1 MKKTTTARKPVG
13 GKKRPVMK
21 VSKNPV
27 RPTKYE
33 NQLDVENK
41 LDSVGAFSF
50 SVDYKG
56 KAHGNMDIRRDTYPH
71 NTDDKEW
78 GSKVYHSKYT
88 LHDIK
93 KWEQSGKKKP
103 LGEFVSGLLDP
114 WSGK

>member
-13 GKKRPVMK
+13 GKKRPIMK

-33 NQLDVENK
+33 HQFDVENK
-41 LDSVGAFSF
+41 LDGSFSF
-50 SVDYKG
+50 TIDQKG
-56 KAHGNMDIRRDTYPH
+56 KAHGNMDIRRDSYPE
-71 NTDDKEW
+71 NRDE
-78 GSKVYHSKYT
+78 VYHSKYT

-103 LGEFVSGLLDP
+103 LDETHWYYRHLLEP
-114 WSGK
+114 WGGKYEKTK

>member
-1 MKKTTTARKPVG
+1 MKKITTARKPVG

-21 VSKNPV
+21 VPVKQRSKG
-27 RPTKYE
+27 PTKYE
-33 NQLDVENK
+33 HQFDVENK
-41 LDSVGAFSF
+41 LDGSFSF
-50 SVDYKG
+50 TIDQKG

-78 GSKVYHSKYT
+78 GSVVYHSKYT